1 MSTVLRTFRLV
12 CSPKDVDTV
21 EELLRA
27 QGFEFRPE
35 PFYSMAR
42 ILEKEPFPLGES
54 VAARFGRI
62 YIQDRSSMLP
72 PLMLAPE
79 EGDVV
84 LDMCAA
90 PGSKTGL
97 LARLVGRNGFVLA
110 SEPSSDRLA
119 LLRQNLRK
127 VQAVNTATVH
137 YESQKLPL
145 PPSSWKAIQLDPPC
159 SGWGTLNKN
168 PKAMEVWKG
177 EKTVPLVNLQR
188 KLLTKAYEL
197 LAPGGRLIYSTCT
210 TNVQENEEQT
220 RFATEELGYELF
232 DLPRPEGFTI
242 ADPLLPGMDGVLRVD
257 GSGGG
262 QGFYLCGLRK
272 PGEEELQ
279 IPDSCNPP
287 GKKVNLKKTE
297 IPDSVDFSAL
307 PEGEIYEFKG
317 KAMFLNKHAL
327 EILPKELRWQGFHIG
342 KLNRDKFRPDPFA
355 RCLLPEKP
363 DSSALV
369 IENPQDITNLL
380 AGQSLT
386 APPKGKGPVGLYYK
400 DMLLGF
406 NGKKG
411 SRFIWTDK

>member
-1 MSTVLRTFRLV
+1 MTTDLRTFRLV
-12 CSPKDVDTV
+12 CGPKDVETV

-72 PLMLAPE
+72 PLMLAPD

-84 LDMCAA
+84 LDMCSA

-119 LLRQNLRK
+119 LLRQNMRK
-127 VQAVNTATVH
+127 VQAVNTATMH

-145 PPSSWKAIQLDPPC
+145 PPSSWKTIQLDPPC

-177 EKTVPLVNLQR
+177 EKTIPLVNLQR
-188 KLLTKAYEL
+188 KLLAKAYDL
-197 LAPGGRLIYSTCT
+197 LAPGGRLVYSTCT

-220 RFATEELGYELF
+220 RFAVEELGFEHF
-232 DLPRPEGFTI
+232 ALPHPEGFTI
-242 ADPLLPGMDGVLRVD
+242 AEPLLPNMDGVLRVD

-272 PGEEELQ
+272 PGDEESQL
-279 IPDSCNPP
+279 PDSCKPA
-287 GKKVNLKKTE
+287 GKKVNIKKTE
-297 IPDSVDFSAL
+297 FPDSVDLSAL

-327 EILPKELRWQGFHIG
+327 EILPQELRWQGFHIG
-342 KLNRDKFRPDPFA
+342 KLNRGKFKPDPFA

-363 DSSALV
+363 GSSALV
-369 IENPQDITNLL
+369 IENPQEITNLL
-380 AGQSLT
+380 SGQSLS
-386 APPKGKGPVGLYYK
+386 APAKGKGPVGLYYK

-406 NGKKG
+406 TGKKG
-411 SRFIWTDK
+411 TRYVWTDK

>member
-1 MSTVLRTFRLV
+1 MKNDLRTFRLV
-12 CSPKDVDTV
+12 CSESHVTAV
-21 EELLRA
+21 EELLLG
-27 QGFEFRPE
+27 QGFRFRPE

-42 ILEKEPFPLGES
+42 ILEEEPFPLGES
-54 VAARFGRI
+54 IAARFGRI

-79 EGDVV
+79 KGDQV

-97 LARLVGRNGFVLA
+97 LSRLVGRDGFVLA
-110 SEPSSDRLA
+110 SEPSSDRLS

-127 VQAVNTATVH
+127 TQSVNTATVH

-145 PPSSWKAIQLDPPC
+145 PPESWKIIQLDPPC

-168 PKAMEVWKG
+168 PKAMDLWKD
-177 EKTVPLVNLQR
+177 EKIVPLINLQR
-188 KLLTKAYEL
+188 LLLTKAYEL
-197 LAPGGRLIYSTCT
+197 LAPGGKLVYSTCT

-220 RFATEELGYELF
+220 RFATEELGFELF
-232 DLPRPEGFTI
+232 KLAHPEGFTI
-242 ADPLLPGMDGVLRVD
+242 SEPLLPGMDGVLRVD

-272 PGEEELQ
+272 PGNAE
-279 IPDSCNPP
+279 PVYPGTSNPP
-287 GKKVNLKKTE
+287 GSRINLKKTE
-297 IPDSVDFSAL
+297 FPEAVDLSAL
-307 PEGEIYEFKG
+307 PDGEIYEFRD
-317 KAMFLNKHAL
+317 KAMFMNRHAL
-327 EILPKELRWQGFHIG
+327 NILPAELRWQGFPLG
-342 KLNRDKFRPDPFA
+342 KIAKNRFRPDPYA

-369 IENPQDITNLL
+369 IENVQDLANLL
-380 AGQSLT
+380 SGQSLSGP
-386 APPKGKGPVGLYYK
+386 AKGKGPVGLYYK

-406 NGKKG
+406 TGKKG
-411 SRFIWTDK
+411 NRYIWTDK

>member
-1 MSTVLRTFRLV
+1 MANDLRTFRLV
-12 CSPKDVDTV
+12 CADKDISSV
-21 EELLRA
+21 EELLRE

-54 VAARFGRI
+54 IAARYGRI

-72 PLMLAPE
+72 PLMLNPQAGE
-79 EGDVV
+79 IV

-97 LARLVGRNGFVLA
+97 LARLTGRDGFVLA

-145 PPSSWKAIQLDPPC
+145 PLSSWKTIQLDPPC

-168 PKAMEVWKG
+168 PKAMDVWKG
-177 EKTVPLVNLQR
+177 GKTIPLVNLQR
-188 KLLTKAYEL
+188 LLLEKAYGL
-197 LAPGGRLIYSTCT
+197 LAPGGKLVYSTCT
-210 TNVQENEEQT
+210 TNIQENEEQT
-220 RFATEELGYELF
+220 RYATEELGFELLH
-232 DLPRPEGFTI
+232 LPRPEGFTI
-242 ADPLLPGMDGVLRVD
+242 ADPLLPDMDGVLRVD

-272 PGEEELQ
+272 PGNQETELPETGTPNGRKITLQ
-279 IPDSCNPP
+279 KIEFP
-287 GKKVNLKKTE
+287 E
-297 IPDSVDFSAL
+297 AVDFSLL
-307 PEGEIYEFKG
+307 PDGDIYEFKG
-317 KAMFLNKHAL
+317 KAMFLNRHAL
-327 EILPKELRWQGFHIG
+327 EKLPKGLRWQGFSIG
-342 KLNRDKFRPDPFA
+342 KINRDKFRPDPFA
-355 RCLLPEKP
+355 RCLLPSKP
-363 DSSALV
+363 ASSALV
-369 IENPQDITNLL
+369 IEKAQDLSNLL
-380 AGQSLT
+380 SGQSLS
-386 APPKGKGPVGLYYK
+386 APAKGKGPVGLYYK

-406 NGKKG
+406 CGKKG
-411 SRFIWTDK
+411 NRFIWTDK

>member
-1 MSTVLRTFRLV
+1 MKNDLRTFRLV
-12 CSPKDVDTV
+12 CSERDVEAV

-54 VAARFGRI
+54 IAAKFGRI

-72 PLMLAPE
+72 PLMLNPE
-79 EGDVV
+79 KGDVV

-97 LARLVGRNGFVLA
+97 LARLVGRDGFVLA

-127 VQAVNTATVH
+127 VQAVNSSTVH

-145 PPSSWKAIQLDPPC
+145 TPSSWKTIQLDPPC

-168 PKAMEVWKG
+168 PKAMDVWKG
-177 EKTVPLVNLQR
+177 DKTIPLVKLQR
-188 KLLTKAYEL
+188 KLLEKAYDL
-197 LAPGGRLIYSTCT
+197 LAPGGKLVYSTCT

-220 RFATEELGYELF
+220 RYATEELGFKLF
-232 DLPRPEGFTI
+232 DLQRPQGFTI
-242 ADPLLPGMDGVLRVD
+242 AEPLLPDMGGVLRVD

-272 PGEEELQ
+272 PGEAD
-279 IPDSCNPP
+279 PDLPQTGTPP
-287 GKKVNLKKTE
+287 GKKINTKKTDYPE
-297 IPDSVDFSAL
+297 SVDFSAL
-307 PEGEIYEFKG
+307 PDGELYEFKG
-317 KAMFLNKHAL
+317 KAMFLNRHAL
-327 EILPKELRWQGFHIG
+327 NILPKELRWQGFHIG
-342 KLNRDKFRPDPFA
+342 KMNKNKFKPDPFA
-355 RCLLPEKP
+355 RCLLPQEP
-363 DSSALV
+363 TPSALV
-369 IENPQDITNLL
+369 VEKAQDLQNLL
-380 AGQSLT
+380 SGQSLS

-406 NGKKG
+406 TGKKG
-411 SRFIWTDK
+411 TRFIWTEK

>member
-1 MSTVLRTFRLV
+1 MKNDSRTFRLV
-12 CSPKDVDTV
+12 CSKRDIPAV

-27 QGFEFRPE
+27 QGFEFRSE

-54 VAARFGRI
+54 IAARFGRI

-72 PLMLAPE
+72 PLMLAPQS
-79 EGDVV
+79 GDLV

-97 LARLVGRNGFVLA
+97 LSRLVGRDGFVLA
-110 SEPSSDRLA
+110 SEPSSDRLS

-127 VQAVNTATVH
+127 TQSVNTATVH

-145 PPSSWKAIQLDPPC
+145 PPESWKIIQLDPPC

-168 PKAMEVWKG
+168 PKAMDVWKD

-188 KLLTKAYEL
+188 KLLGKAYEL
-197 LAPGGRLIYSTCT
+197 LAPGGRLVYSTCT

-220 RFATEELGYELF
+220 RFAIDELGFELF
-232 DLPRPEGFTI
+232 ALPQPEGFTI
-242 ADPLLPGMDGVLRVD
+242 AEPLLPGMDGVLRVD

-272 PGEEELQ
+272 PGDTE
-279 IPDSCNPP
+279 PYVPGTCSPP
-287 GKKVNLKKTE
+287 GKELNIKKTE
-297 IPDSVDFSAL
+297 IPEAVKLSQL
-307 PEGEIYEFKG
+307 PDGEIYQFRDKV
-317 KAMFLNKHAL
+317 MFMNRHAL
-327 EILPKELRWQGFHIG
+327 EILPAELRWQGFSIG
-342 KLNRDKFRPDPFA
+342 KINKNRFKVDPYS
-355 RCLLPEKP
+355 RCLLPQEP
-363 DSSALV
+363 EGSALV
-369 IENPQDITNLL
+369 IEDAKDLANLL
-380 AGQSLT
+380 SGQSLNGP
-386 APPKGKGPVGLYYK
+386 AKGKGPVGLYYK

-406 NGKKG
+406 TGKKG
-411 SRFIWTDK
+411 NRYLWTEK